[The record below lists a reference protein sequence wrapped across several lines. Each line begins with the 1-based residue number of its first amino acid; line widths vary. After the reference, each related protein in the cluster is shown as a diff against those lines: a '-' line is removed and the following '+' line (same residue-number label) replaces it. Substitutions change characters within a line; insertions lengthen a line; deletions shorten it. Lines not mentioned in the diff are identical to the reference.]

1 MRQQVNY
8 MKIRLSYYPTAQPII
23 LLPSCLIDLLPHCPR
38 CLIALL
44 TY

>member
-8 MKIRLSYYPTAQPII
+8 MTIQLPNYPTAQPII
-23 LLPSCLIDLLPHCPR
+23 LLPYRLIDLLPR

-44 TY
+44 PR